1 MVESCLKA
9 IAMNLLQIA
18 VMLCWA
24 ACAAAFAAYAAS
36 IASEITYVTLAD
48 GRKTARSLP
57 LVFRM
62 LLPFVPNLARFVSR
76 PGFARSRQAADE
88 MIVASG
94 LEGLLTG
101 AEFVALKFLTPITCG
116 TAWIGFVL
124 ILGALIPDSVIADNT
139 ILLGAF
145 GVLLA
150 YSYPLMWLR
159 GTLKRRHL
167 AILRALP
174 FVLDLLTLSVE
185 AGMDFMSALQRNCE
199 RRKLDPLN
207 EELIRMTREIQVG
220 LPRRVALRNMAER
233 VRQPDLKG
241 VAHALIQA
249 DELGVSIGSI
259 LRIQSDLLRGRRFDR
274 AEKMANEAPV
284 KMLGPLMLCIFP
296 AVFVVLLGPI
306 VMQAAHNLF

>member
-1 MVESCLKA
+1 MT
-9 IAMNLLQIA
+9 LLQIG

-62 LLPFVPNLARFVSR
+62 LLPFVPNLSRFVAR
-76 PGFARSRQAADE
+76 PGFASTRQAADE

-116 TAWIGFVL
+116 AAWTAFVL
-124 ILGALIPDSVIADNT
+124 MLGALLPDSIISENI
-139 ILLGAF
+139 ILLATF
-145 GVLLA
+145 GFLLA
-150 YSYPLMWLR
+150 YAYPLMWLR

-167 AILRALP
+167 DIMRALP

-220 LPRRVALRNMAER
+220 TPRRVALRNMAER

-259 LRIQSDLLRGRRFDR
+259 LRIQSDQLRSRRFDR
-274 AEKMANEAPV
+274 AEKLASEAPV

-296 AVFVVLLGPI
+296 AVFVILLGPI
-306 VMQAAHNLF
+306 LMQAMHNLF

>member
-1 MVESCLKA
+1 
-9 IAMNLLQIA
+9 MNLLQIA

-124 ILGALIPDSVIADNT
+124 ILGALMPDSVIADNT

-259 LRIQSDLLRGRRFDR
+259 LRIQSDQRRGRRFDR

>member
-1 MVESCLKA
+1 
-9 IAMNLLQIA
+9 MNLLQIA

-124 ILGALIPDSVIADNT
+124 ILGALMPDSVIADNT

-259 LRIQSDLLRGRRFDR
+259 LRIQSDQLRGRRFDR